1 VQEKLGNA
9 MAFAEASPEPA
20 PEDVYSDV
28 FAPTKTTPADIEN
41 EKLMRQRTRLD
52 KDLRQITYAQALVEG
67 MREEMLRDER
77 VFIFGEDVGLY
88 GGAYGATRGLFQE
101 FGEKRVIDTPISE
114 ATIGGAAV
122 GAAMAGMRPVAEIM
136 YVDFTPLTMDQIAN
150 QGAKNRYMFGGRT
163 SVPMV
168 LRTEGG
174 AGRAIAAHHSQSLE
188 SLWTHFPGIYVVMPS
203 TPYDAKGLLKAAI
216 RDDNPVMFIEHK
228 MLYKE
233 KGPVPE
239 EEYIIPLG
247 VADIKR
253 EGKDITLVTYSRMV
267 YRALEAAEVLAQEGI
282 DVEVIDLRTLKPL
295 DIDTVVSS
303 VKKTGRFVGLTEAY
317 ENTSFINEVMVQLNE
332 LAFDWLDAPMQR
344 VAAAN
349 VPIPRAEVLEDMAIP
364 NVGRIL
370 QACRKVV
377 S

>member
-1 VQEKLGNA
+1 
-9 MAFAEASPEPA
+9 
-20 PEDVYSDV
+20 
-28 FAPTKTTPADIEN
+28 
-41 EKLMRQRTRLD
+41 MRQ
-52 KDLRQITYAQALVEG
+52 ISYAQALVEA
-67 MREEMLRDER
+67 MREEMLRDQR
-77 VFIFGEDVGLY
+77 VFVMGEDVGLY
-88 GGAYGATRGLFQE
+88 GGAYGATRGLLEE
-101 FGEKRVIDTPISE
+101 FGEWRVIDTPISE

-136 YVDFTPLTMDQIAN
+136 YVDFTPLAMDQIAN

-188 SLWTHFPGIYVVMPS
+188 SLWTHFPGIYVVMPA

-239 EEYIIPLG
+239 EEYLIPLG
-247 VADIKR
+247 VADVKR
-253 EGKDITLVTYSRMV
+253 EGKDVTLVTYSRMV
-267 YRALEAAEVLAQEGI
+267 LRALEAAEQLAQEGI
-282 DVEVIDLRTLKPL
+282 EVEVIDLRSLKPL
-295 DIDTVVSS
+295 DIETVVSS
-303 VKKTGRFVGLTEAY
+303 IRKTGRFIGVTESY
-317 ENTSFINEVMVQLNE
+317 ENTSFINEVMAQINE
-332 LAFDWLDAPMQR
+332 QAFDWLDAPMIR

-349 VPIPRAEVLEDMAIP
+349 VPVPRAEVLEDMAIP

-370 QACRKVV
+370 AACRKVV